1 MSFQATRS
9 VTNES
14 TPVIDRVMALL
25 ESGIQLDD
33 QLATQFDTTLAN
45 LKQLVLTKVAETF
58 MDGKRGERTMLD
70 ACEYY
75 SIDDTV
81 KFRTIVV
88 VDAIRRNSLPRNDV
102 EFLSLDSMQ
111 DYYGIGRSVMRL
123 YRKRQRDQEPL
134 FPEFGSEPFLQ

>member
-1 MSFQATRS
+1 MSLQATRS

-14 TPVIDRVMALL
+14 TSVIDRVKALL

-33 QLATQFDTTLAN
+33 PIATLFDTTSTN
-45 LKQLVLTKVAETF
+45 LKQLVLNKVAETF
-58 MDGKRGERTMLD
+58 IDGKRGERTMLD

-75 SIDDTV
+75 SIDEAI

-88 VDAIRRNSLPRNDV
+88 VDEIRQNSLPRNDV

-111 DYYGIGRSVMRL
+111 DYYGIGRSQLTL
-123 YRKRQRDQEPL
+123 YRKRQRD
-134 FPEFGSEPFLQ
+134 

>member
-1 MSFQATRS
+1 MSLQATRS

-14 TPVIDRVMALL
+14 TSVIDRVKALL

-33 QLATQFDTTLAN
+33 PIATLFDTTSTN

-75 SIDDTV
+75 SIDETI

-88 VDAIRRNSLPRNDV
+88 VDAIRQNSLPRNDV

-111 DYYGIGRSVMRL
+111 DYYGIGRSQL
-123 YRKRQRDQEPL
+123 TPYRKRQRD
-134 FPEFGSEPFLQ
+134 

>member
-1 MSFQATRS
+1 MSLQATRS

-14 TPVIDRVMALL
+14 TPVIDRVKALL

-33 QLATQFDTTLAN
+33 PIATLFDTTSAN

-58 MDGKRGERTMLD
+58 IDGKRGERAMLD

-75 SIDDTV
+75 SIFDTI

-88 VDAIRRNSLPRNDV
+88 ADALRRNSLPRNAA
-102 EFLSLDSMQ
+102 EFLDLDAMQ
-111 DYYGIGRSVMRL
+111 DYYGIGRSLLTL

-134 FPEFGSEPFLQ
+134 FPEFHKAVFV